1 MGYKLI
7 ALDIDGTIGG
17 IGSPIARR
25 TRRAV
30 AAARE
35 AGAVVTLVTGR
46 TFGSAARSG
55 ADLAIDAPI
64 SSAQG
69 AYIAN
74 PISGKTLRHCPLSER
89 MALTAL
95 DALEAQAVAADM
107 LVVGYHAGGIY
118 VNRADD
124 WATAYGE
131 RNRMAVEVVG
141 DLRAVAAAELTR
153 IVVVG
158 EGNEAGI
165 AALEAGMRAR
175 VGADELC
182 VTRSLP
188 HFCEILHPDGG
199 KDSAL
204 AFLCEHF
211 GIARGEV
218 AAFGNGYN
226 DVPMLRWAGLGIA
239 VGDAVPEA
247 LAAADRVA
255 PNFADNGVARVL
267 EELLA
272 DGLIG

>member
-7 ALDIDGTIGG
+7 ALDIDGTIRS
-17 IGSPIARR
+17 IESPIARR

-30 AAARE
+30 AAARD

-46 TFGSAARSG
+46 TFRSAARNG
-55 ADLAIDAPI
+55 VELEIDAPI

-74 PISGKTLRHCPLSER
+74 PVSGEVMRRRPLSEG

-95 DALEAQAVAADM
+95 DALEAQPVAADM
-107 LVVGYHAGGIY
+107 LAVGYCADGIY
-118 VNRADD
+118 VNRPGG

-131 RNRMAVEVVG
+131 RNRMWVEVVG
-141 DLRAVAAAELTR
+141 DLREVAAAELTR

-158 EGNEAGI
+158 EGNDAGV
-165 AALEAGMRAR
+165 AELEAGMKAR

-211 GIARGEV
+211 GIERPESV
-218 AAFGNGYN
+218 AFGNGYN
-226 DVPMLRWAGLGIA
+226 DVPMLSWAGLGIA

-255 PNFADNGVARVL
+255 PNFEDNGVARIL

>member
-7 ALDIDGTIGG
+7 ALDIDGTIRSVD
-17 IGSPIARR
+17 SPIAQR
-25 TRRAV
+25 TRGAVV
-30 AAARE
+30 AARD

-46 TFGSAARSG
+46 TFGSAARNS
-55 ADLAIDAPI
+55 AELEIDAPI

-74 PISGKTLRHCPLSER
+74 PASGVALRHCPLSEG
-89 MALTAL
+89 MALR
-95 DALEAQAVAADM
+95 ALEALEAEPVAADM
-107 LVVGYHAGGIY
+107 LVVGYHADGIY
-118 VNRADD
+118 VNRADE

-131 RNRMAVEVVG
+131 RNQMAVDVVG
-141 DLRAVAAAELTR
+141 DLRKVAGAELTR

-158 EGNEAGI
+158 PDAGI
-165 AALEAGMRAR
+165 AELEAGVKAR

-211 GIARGEV
+211 GIGRAESV
-218 AAFGNGYN
+218 AFGNGYN

-255 PNFADNGVARVL
+255 PNFEDNGVARIL

>member
-7 ALDIDGTIGG
+7 ALDIDGTIRS
-17 IGSPIARR
+17 IDSPIAQR
-25 TRRAV
+25 TRGAV
-30 AAARE
+30 AAARD

-46 TFGSAARSG
+46 TFGSAARNSVE
-55 ADLAIDAPI
+55 LEIDAPI

-74 PISGKTLRHCPLSER
+74 PISGVALRHCPLSEG
-89 MALTAL
+89 MALR
-95 DALEAQAVAADM
+95 ALEALEAEPVAAGM
-107 LVVGYHAGGIY
+107 LVVGYHADGIY
-118 VNRADD
+118 VNRADE

-131 RNRMAVEVVG
+131 RNQMAVEVVG
-141 DLRAVAAAELTR
+141 DLRRVAGAELTR

-158 EGNEAGI
+158 PDAGI
-165 AALEAGMRAR
+165 AELEAGVKAR

-211 GIARGEV
+211 GIGRAESV
-218 AAFGNGYN
+218 AFGNGYN

-255 PNFADNGVARVL
+255 PNFEDNGVARIL

>member
-7 ALDIDGTIGG
+7 ALDIDGTIRSVD
-17 IGSPIARR
+17 SPIAQR
-25 TRRAV
+25 TRGAV
-30 AAARE
+30 AAARD

-46 TFGSAARSG
+46 TFGSAARNSVE
-55 ADLAIDAPI
+55 LEIDAPI

-69 AYIAN
+69 AYIAD
-74 PISGKTLRHCPLSER
+74 PASGVALRHCPLSEW
-89 MALTAL
+89 MALRAL
-95 DALEAQAVAADM
+95 DALDAEPVAAGM
-107 LVVGYHAGGIY
+107 LIVGYHANGIY
-118 VNRADD
+118 VNRIND
-124 WATAYGE
+124 WAAAYVD
-131 RNRMAVEVVG
+131 RNHMWIDVVKDMREVAVV
-141 DLRAVAAAELTR
+141 ELTR

-165 AALEAGMRAR
+165 AELEAGVKAR

-211 GIARGEV
+211 GIGRGESV
-218 AAFGNGYN
+218 AFGNGYN

-255 PNFADNGVARVL
+255 PNFEDNGVARIL

>member
-7 ALDIDGTIGG
+7 ALDIDGTIRSVD
-17 IGSPIARR
+17 SPIAQR
-25 TRRAV
+25 TRGAV
-30 AAARE
+30 AAARD

-46 TFGSAARSG
+46 TFGSAARNSVEL
-55 ADLAIDAPI
+55 DIDAPI

-69 AYIAN
+69 AYIAD
-74 PISGKTLRHCPLSER
+74 PVSGVALRHCPLSEG
-89 MALTAL
+89 MALR
-95 DALEAQAVAADM
+95 ALEALEAEPVAADM

-118 VNRADD
+118 VNRADE

-131 RNRMAVEVVG
+131 RNQMDVQVVG
-141 DLRAVAAAELTR
+141 DLRKAAGGELTR

-158 EGNEAGI
+158 PDAGI
-165 AALEAGMRAR
+165 ADLEAGVKAR

-199 KDSAL
+199 KDNAL

-211 GIARGEV
+211 GIGRAESV
-218 AAFGNGYN
+218 AFGNGYN

-255 PNFADNGVARVL
+255 PNFEDNGVARVL

>member
-7 ALDIDGTIGG
+7 ALDIDGTIRSVD
-17 IGSPIARR
+17 SPIAQR
-25 TRRAV
+25 TRGAV
-30 AAARE
+30 AAARD

-46 TFGSAARSG
+46 TFGSAARNSVE
-55 ADLAIDAPI
+55 LEIDAPI

-74 PISGKTLRHCPLSER
+74 PISGVALRHCPLSEG
-89 MALTAL
+89 MALR
-95 DALEAQAVAADM
+95 ALEALEAEVVAADM
-107 LVVGYHAGGIY
+107 LAVGYHAGGIY
-118 VNRADD
+118 VNRPDE

-131 RNRMAVEVVG
+131 RNQMDVQVVG
-141 DLRAVAAAELTR
+141 DLRKVAGAELTR

-158 EGNEAGI
+158 PDAGI
-165 AALEAGMRAR
+165 AELEAGVKAR

-211 GIARGEV
+211 GIGRRESV
-218 AAFGNGYN
+218 AFGNGYN

-255 PNFADNGVARVL
+255 PNFEDNGVARIL